1 MDPMP
6 RRATRSGDPVALL
19 GLLWSGT
26 DAAPGRSGVSV
37 PRIREAALA
46 LADRDGLEAVT
57 LRRVAEGL
65 GVGTMTL
72 YSYVPG
78 RPELVELMVDHMAAT
93 TYEGHPLPPEY
104 GDAGATWRDR
114 LRHVA
119 WRNYD
124 HTLEHPWL
132 VDVPPGRPVLGPG
145 VSRKYDLEL
154 TPLDGVGLSDLEM
167 DLLLTTVQGM
177 VAAAARFEI
186 GLRRNR
192 AESQMSDN
200 EWWAVAGP
208 AMAKAM
214 GEVSLPVG
222 SRVGTS
228 VGSAGEPRK
237 SLEFGLD
244 ALLRGIDLP

>member
-1 MDPMP
+1 MP
-6 RRATRSGDPVALL
+6 RRANRSGDPVALL
-19 GLLWSGT
+19 ALLWSGA
-26 DAAPGRSGVSV
+26 DATPGRSGVTV
-37 PRIREAALA
+37 PRIRDAALGV
-46 LADRDGLEAVT
+46 ADRDGLEAVT
-57 LRRVAEGL
+57 LRRVADEL

-78 RPELVELMVDHMAAT
+78 RPELVELMVDAMAAS

-104 GDAGATWRDR
+104 GDADATWRDR
-114 LRHVA
+114 LRYLA

-124 HTLEHPWL
+124 QTLEHPWL

-145 VSRKYDLEL
+145 VSKKYDLEL

-167 DLLLTTVQGM
+167 DLVLTSVLGL
-177 VAAAARFEI
+177 VAAAARLEI

-192 AESQMSDN
+192 AESRMTDH
-200 EWWAVAGP
+200 EWWAIAGP
-208 AMAKAM
+208 AMEKAM
-214 GEVSLPVG
+214 GDVSLPVG

-237 SLEFGLD
+237 SLEFGLE